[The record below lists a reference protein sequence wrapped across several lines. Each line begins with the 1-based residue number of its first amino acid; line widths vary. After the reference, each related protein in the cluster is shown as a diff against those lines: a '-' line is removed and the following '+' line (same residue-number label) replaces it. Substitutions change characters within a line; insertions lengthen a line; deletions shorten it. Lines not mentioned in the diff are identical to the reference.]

1 MIFDTFR
8 FPFGKMLSW
17 SKSDYRTNHPNN
29 EVFFNCNI
37 FTEEDGKIWYGDVD
51 YTKEYTILEK
61 IATKLDRNLY
71 ILKELDGRFDNENLD
86 ISQIKKK
93 ALKIIKPTKN

>member
-1 MIFDTFR
+1 LVFDAFR
-8 FPFGKMLSW
+8 LSFGRMLSL
-17 SKSDYRTNHPNN
+17 SKSDYREKHPNN

-37 FTEEDGKIWYGDVD
+37 FTEEDGKIWYGDID
-51 YTKEYTILEK
+51 YTKEIDILEK
-61 IATKLDRNLY
+61 IATKLDRTLY